1 MLKFAIQNLECLC
14 LRSIVIT
21 YFLQA
26 RSKPEDVTTFQQA
39 KSYLIRSIW
48 RCDQIISNFVVDENK
63 ISFAKEYFHSYVILM
78 RCFIFLKRIEAGL
91 LVIDLGKAKA
101 LHALRE
107 KVKKLKIDT
116 SIDLTWQRIENNEE
130 KLRTGEI
137 GEALELK
144 SNSCVLF
151 YTFDVEKVLHIW
163 CGESSPYL
171 GFK

>member
-48 RCDQIISNFVVDENK
+48 RCDQIISN
-63 ISFAKEYFHSYVILM
+63 
-78 RCFIFLKRIEAGL
+78 FIFLKRIEAGL